1 MLKFPNNHYFSVLF
15 LFSQQILCNI
25 ELKRGMI
32 LFEKN
37 ELTDFSI
44 TTFSVKLLII
54 SVRLM
59 HHFDVRILDY

>member
-25 ELKRGMI
+25 ELKRVMI

-44 TTFSVKLLII
+44 TKFSVNHSLYLF
-54 SVRLM
+54 V
-59 HHFDVRILDY
+59 